1 MSNESLDSDTLA
13 EVFAE
18 LALEAGA
25 EIMQVLLGATP
36 QHVPGLHYKA
46 DSSPV
51 CDADMRA
58 EDVILEGLS
67 RYAGAY
73 RVVAE
78 EQGARGENPLITPD
92 AFILVDPLDGT
103 KEFVAGNSSFTV
115 NIALIRDGAPVVG
128 VVYAPAQGKLWLAG
142 GSAQVCDVAPGGKL
156 PPASERRTIKTRPLP
171 QKGLVAMVSR
181 LHRDPQTDMFLQRL
195 PIGCTR
201 EAGSS
206 LKLCVIASGEADVY
220 PRFSDTMEWDI
231 AAGDAVLRKA
241 GGIVVDGEGAPM
253 VYGKV
258 DKGFL
263 NGPFVAW
270 GDPGAA
276 KRHILGG
283 SQG

>member
-1 MSNESLDSDTLA
+1 MSNESLDRDTLA
-13 EVFAE
+13 EIFAN
-18 LALEAGA
+18 LALAAGT
-25 EIMQVLLGATP
+25 EIMQVLQGVTL
-36 QHVPGLHYKA
+36 QGLSGLRYKS

-67 RYAGAY
+67 RQAKAY
-73 RVVAE
+73 RVIAE

-128 VVYAPAQGKLWLAG
+128 VVYAPAQNKLWLAG
-142 GSAQVCDVAPGGKL
+142 EKAQVCEVAPGGKL
-156 PPASERRTIKTRPLP
+156 PPAAERRIIKTRPLP
-171 QKGLVAMVSR
+171 EKGMVAMVSR

-195 PIGCTR
+195 PIGDTR

-231 AAGDAVLRKA
+231 AAGDAVLRLA
-241 GGIVVDGEGAPM
+241 GGIVVDAEGAPM
-253 VYGKV
+253 IYGKV

-270 GDPGAA
+270 GDPRAASRHVIGAT
-276 KRHILGG
+276 
-283 SQG
+283 

>member
-1 MSNESLDSDTLA
+1 MNNESLDSDTLA

-25 EIMQVLLGATP
+25 EIMQVLLGSAP
-36 QHVPGLHYKA
+36 QRISGLHYKA

-67 RYAGAY
+67 RHAGAY

-78 EQGARGENPLITPD
+78 EQGARGENPAITPE

-128 VVYAPAQGKLWLAG
+128 VVYAPAQGRLWLAG
-142 GSAQVCDVAPGGKL
+142 RSAQVCDVAPGGKL
-156 PPASERRTIKTRPLP
+156 PPPSERRVIKTRPLP
-171 QKGLVAMVSR
+171 QKGIVAMVSR

-206 LKLCVIASGEADVY
+206 LKLCVIASGDADVY

-241 GGIVVDGEGAPM
+241 GGVVVDGEGAPM

-270 GDPGAA
+270 GDTRAA
-276 KRHILGG
+276 KSHVIGA
-283 SQG
+283 S